1 MRREVGGRV
10 AGWPTPRTPHA
21 SAPDATSAGG
31 GGCQEKKASTDAALI
46 LRRFEGGW
54 PWLLT
59 KRICLGGGMVGL
71 IAEAIAEAH
80 SWQAHGGLLAC
91 QGEEGAG
98 SWELALGRRATPTRR
113 SPWTV
118 EAAMRGAPGA
128 VSLSLDFFGGGGGV
142 ATKTAVGEILAER
155 GEGRGVLASRFDPL
169 WGLGADLGGCRSSD
183 TGGADRSRGRI
194 DLGERDGRASG
205 DQQQAR
211 SIRVIMQTT
220 GEGP

>member
-1 MRREVGGRV
+1 MRREVRGRV

-128 VSLSLDFFGGGGGV
+128 VSLSLDFFWGGAWQRKQQSV
-142 ATKTAVGEILAER
+142 RFWRR
-155 GEGRGVLASRFDPL
+155 GGRGVLASRSTL
-169 WGLGADLGGCRSSD
+169 YGGLARTWEGAGVRIQ
-183 TGGADRSRGRI
+183 GGADRSRGRI

-205 DQQQAR
+205 DQQQAL